1 MRPVNWAFYEVVSR
15 TGSRCFLA
23 AVPFPLKLPPP
34 MLMNDFA
41 SACSFTRAAASN
53 NLASERLDAS
63 AGLLNYRQITK
74 LPLQT
79 VSELNIGTVP
89 M

>member
-1 MRPVNWAFYEVVSR
+1 
-15 TGSRCFLA
+15 
-23 AVPFPLKLPPP
+23 

-79 VSELNIGTVP
+79 GSELNIGTVP
-89 M
+89 MYGFGRRHGGQFMPRVQLPAVTQKR